1 MTIWQ
6 VAAGDGTRDYADVFL
21 QFGVILVGPGS
32 AGNYRT
38 NKDTYKDT
46 NSRSYRPFIKTFAT
60 AVKVGDLVVLKRARG
75 RQWEIIAVGEVTSE
89 YLHRE
94 VFGDVEGWDLQHCR
108 RVSWKRPGAPEVL
121 LGITSGTLKRVRN
134 RETITRVR
142 EIWKNGRKVD
152 SLPIPANPET
162 ITVDEVIESLIVD
175 GLPGQSAE
183 LITNTIWRLRRMARY
198 YQEHGADVGEHEI
211 RTFLIVPL
219 LMSLGWAEQRVKIEW
234 SNMDVVLF
242 DTPYK
247 KGSSKPLVIIE
258 SKRLFDGLRY
268 APEQARRYA
277 QLYPDCCRFV
287 VSDGIRYKLFLR
299 DDASWRHAAYM
310 NLTSPKRIHPYEQ
323 DVEGAVTF
331 LRLMFPGAIERV

>member
-6 VAAGDGTRDYADVFL
+6 VAAGDGSRDYSDVFL
-21 QFGVILVGPGS
+21 KFGVILVGPGS
-32 AGNYRT
+32 EGNYFA
-38 NKDTYKDT
+38 NKDAYN
-46 NSRSYRPFIKTFAT
+46 NSESSAYRQFIEPFAE
-60 AVKVGDLVVLKRARG
+60 AVRVGDLVVLKRPRG
-75 RQWEIIAVGEVTSE
+75 DQWEIVAIGEVTSE
-89 YLHRE
+89 YLHQE

-108 RVSWKRPGAPEVL
+108 QVRWKSPNISTVIPGL
-121 LGITSGTLKRVRN
+121 TRGTLRRVN
-134 RETITRVR
+134 NAQTIDTINQ
-142 EIWKNGRKVD
+142 IWSSGQDIV
-152 SLPIPANPET
+152 SLPIPPEPET

-183 LITNTIWRLRRMARY
+183 LITNTIWRLRRMAKY

-234 SNMDVVLF
+234 MNMDVVLF

-247 KGSSKPLVIIE
+247 SHNSQPLVIIE

-268 APEQARRYA
+268 APDQATNYA
-277 QLYPDCCRFV
+277 RSYPSCIRFV

-299 DDASWRHAAYM
+299 EGDGWRHAAYM
-310 NLTSPKRIHPYEQ
+310 NLTAPKRSHPYEHG
-323 DVEGAVTF
+323 VEGAVAF
-331 LRLMFPGAIERV
+331 FRSMIPRSV